1 MEDTRI
7 KQILHLISLKQ
18 EGAYWDF
25 KKEWHSQKS
34 DLLHDI
40 MCFANNLVNS
50 DCYIIIGV
58 DEENDYAV
66 CDIKADLNRKN
77 TQKLVDFLKDKKFAG
92 GVRPLALVESR
103 DIDGKTIDVIIIK
116 NSFDTPYY
124 LTESYQDVYKNNIYA
139 RVMDTNTPKP
149 NSADVNYVEY
159 LWKKRFR
166 LLETP
171 LERFYYFLHFPIDWS
186 DSPFE
191 YTETKFYKYAPEY
204 RIVSTEDESRD
215 GYEYYLFSQSDPRPH
230 WYNTSLFYHQ
240 TVIEAFL
247 EMAMDG
253 GRWSAIAP
261 ERSAI
266 YKDGNRFSDIKS
278 YYGYYIKDSLRYTL
292 HTFLGGEHKAPYDY
306 QQYMEVILLFSN
318 VDEKNKFESYVIDNM
333 DEFDQLFS
341 EQKAP
346 YMEPVSNYVMSAF
359 EKDYKASLALQI
371 MLFKFR
377 EAQ

>member
-66 CDIKADLNRKN
+66 CDIKADPNRKN

-92 GVRPLALVESR
+92 GVRPIALVESC

-240 TVIEAFL
+240 TVIGAFL

-266 YKDGNRFSDIKS
+266 YKDGNRFSEIKS

-346 YMEPVSNYVMSAF
+346 YMEPVSNYVMSG
-359 EKDYKASLALQI
+359 I
-371 MLFKFR
+371 
-377 EAQ
+377 

>member
-66 CDIKADLNRKN
+66 CDIKADPNRKN

-92 GVRPLALVESR
+92 GVRPIALVESC

-124 LTESYQDVYKNNIYA
+124 LAESYQDVYKNNIYA

-266 YKDGNRFSDIKS
+266 YKDGNRFSEIKS

-292 HTFLGGEHKAPYDY
+292 HTFLGGEHKAPYGY

-371 MLFKFR
+371 MLSKFR